1 VTRRLLPVLALL
13 LTPTLGLAGELRPP
27 DTRSPYVGLEGREVK
42 ALGPEEVRA
51 LLAGEGMRMA
61 LPAELNHYP
70 GPRHVLDLAAELNLS
85 PAQRAATERVFE
97 RMKAEAVRLGRLI
110 IEREAALDQA
120 FAERTIDEA
129 SLPALVAEVARLRG
143 DLRAAHLAAHL
154 ATRRILSDAQVV
166 RYDELRGY
174 AGRGAP
180 QHGAPQHGPTEQGD
194 DPGSH
199 RHGTR

>member
-1 VTRRLLPVLALL
+1 LTRRLLPVLALL
-13 LTPTLGLAGELRPP
+13 LTPALGLAGESRPP

-97 RMKAEAVRLGRLI
+97 RMKAEAVRLGRLV
-110 IEREAALDQA
+110 IEREAALDRA

-129 SLPALVAEVARLRG
+129 SLRALVAEVARLRG
-143 DLRAAHLAAHL
+143 EVRAAHLAAHL
-154 ATRRILSDAQVV
+154 ETRRILSDAQVA

-174 AGRGAP
+174 AKGGAP

-194 DPGSH
+194 HPGGH